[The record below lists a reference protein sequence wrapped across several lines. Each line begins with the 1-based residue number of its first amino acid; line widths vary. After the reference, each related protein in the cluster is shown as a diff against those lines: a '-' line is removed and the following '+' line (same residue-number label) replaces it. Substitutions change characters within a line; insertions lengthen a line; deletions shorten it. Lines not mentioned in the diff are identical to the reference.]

1 MNKEG
6 KKDKDKKKKKAMVT
20 TWSNSDPSSSESE
33 SKMDIKA
40 NLCLM
45 AIDDDEVCIDDLDIL
60 IDYKTNLNASLMI
73 LKNLG
78 IDVNTTRKSLPLK
91 LLMLRMPSMIMM

>member
-6 KKDKDKKKKKAMVT
+6 KKEKDKKKKKVMMA
-20 TWSNSDPSSSESE
+20 TWSDSDPSSFESE
-33 SKMDIKA
+33 LKMDIKA
-40 NLCLM
+40 NFCLM

-78 IDVNTTRKSLPLK
+78 IDVKTTRKSLSL
-91 LLMLRMPSMIMM
+91 